1 VLPAAS
7 VQKKKKKLI
16 RFNFTPINVSRSR
29 RVWVWKKQNKIVGAD
44 DGSRA
49 ARAPLR

>member
-1 VLPAAS
+1 MS
-7 VQKKKKKLI
+7 VAVGESMGLKKKTKK
-16 RFNFTPINVSRSR
+16 
-29 RVWVWKKQNKIVGAD
+29 KIVGAD